1 MIPASYLFKDIYRQ
15 HWDTP
20 DAPVTARNRRF
31 TTGLLSPLTG
41 IVATLARRATS
52 ASTPMTDPL
61 CGSGRRVAQMPTPA
75 VRRSA
80 TPCTRQPWPGS
91 STNS

>member
-20 DAPVTARNRRF
+20 DAPVTERSHRF
-31 TTGLLSPLTG
+31 TSGLLSPLTG
-41 IVATLARRATS
+41 IVATIARRAIS

-61 CGSGRRVAQMPTPA
+61 CGSCRRVAQMPTPA

-80 TPCTRQPWPGS
+80 TLCTRQPWPGS
-91 STNS
+91 SISS